1 MKHAT
6 LIVIDGADNAGKAT
20 QTKLLLERLQKEG
33 KNVGTLAYP
42 QYDENVFGQLIR
54 GCLNGEHGDFLS
66 LDPKIASTLYAADR
80 YESKTTLDALLEDC
94 DVVVLDRYVSANMLH
109 QGAKIEDE
117 QERTEFLEWLEG
129 VEYGVFGMPRPDLT
143 IALFLNE
150 EDSVQLLSR
159 MVEQGEKSAD
169 KAESDRVH
177 QQMVSA
183 CAQWLVASREA
194 WIAVH
199 CSHEEGGVRSRED
212 IHEEIYRIASAH
224 I

>member
-20 QTKLLLERLQKEG
+20 QTKMLLERLQKEG

-42 QYDENVFGQLIR
+42 QYEENVFGELIQE
-54 GCLNGEHGDFLS
+54 CLNGEHGDFLS

-80 YESKTTLDALLEDC
+80 YESRSTLDALLEDC

-117 QERTEFLEWLEG
+117 SDRITFLEWLEG
-129 VEYGVFGMPRPDLT
+129 IEYGIFGMPKPDLT
-143 IALFLNE
+143 IALFLKE
-150 EDSVQLLSR
+150 EDAAQLLSS
-159 MVEQGEKSAD
+159 MVEKGEKTAD

-183 CAQWLVASREA
+183 CAHWLVASREA

-199 CSHEEGGVRSRED
+199 CSHEEGGVRRRED
-212 IHEEIYRIASAH
+212 IHEEIYRIASSH